1 MNDNELDILEVLK
14 LFLRN
19 IYKIIFIS
27 IICGLIFFTVGKV
40 KSKPVYET
48 STTIMTEKSS
58 NDSINTTYAN
68 FSKSN
73 ILVSKVIKDLDLNMS
88 YEEFTNNVVVEPVS
102 NTRMINIK
110 VNDTIPERAVDIANK
125 TAIEL
130 KNTIGKINKNRVI
143 IVDKARL
150 SKQPINQNLKKET
163 AVGFVLGFFISTL
176 YILIKDFTNTKIK
189 NIKTLKQKIDLS
201 ILGVISKEN
210 KKEQNN
216 SDNLYSY
223 EDSILSIKA
232 KLQLNP
238 NFKSKKVIGV
248 TSSKENEG
256 NENILYSI
264 AESMAFDDLKVI
276 MIDFDL
282 KNRKLEK
289 LCESEKKV
297 EIFEKTNYEYVLCK
311 DKNTKNLY
319 FLNRESII
327 KNNNESISSK
337 NIETLINELS
347 NIFDYVFINI
357 PPVCLYAHGLIVS
370 NFCDGVI
377 LTVKYNDTK
386 EEELESTIDNFE
398 NINANIMG
406 LIVSNFDKK
415 IDPYKININ

>member
-1 MNDNELDILEVLK
+1 MNDNELDILEVLR

-27 IICGLIFFTVGKV
+27 IICSLIFFTVGKV
-40 KSKPVYET
+40 KLKPVYET

-58 NDSINTTYAN
+58 NDSINDTYAN

-88 YEEFTNNVVVEPVS
+88 YEEFTNKVVVEPVS

-150 SKQPINQNLKKET
+150 SKQPINKNLKKEA

-189 NIKTLKQKIDLS
+189 NIKTLKQKIDLP
-201 ILGVISKEN
+201 ILGLMSKEN
-210 KKEQNN
+210 KKEQKN
-216 SDNLYSY
+216 SDNFY
-223 EDSILSIKA
+223 EDSILYIKA

-238 NFKSKKVIGV
+238 NYKSKKVIGV

-264 AESMAFDDLKVI
+264 AESMASDDLKVI

-282 KNRKLEK
+282 KNCKLEK

-297 EIFEKTNYEYVLCK
+297 EIFDKTNYEDVLYK

-327 KNNNESISSK
+327 KNNNKSISSK
-337 NIETLINELS
+337 NIKTLINELT
-347 NIFDYVFINI
+347 NTFDYVFVNI

-370 NFCDGVI
+370 NFCDGII

-415 IDPYKININ
+415 IDPHKININ

>member
-19 IYKIIFIS
+19 VYKIIFIS
-27 IICGLIFFTVGKV
+27 IICSLIFFTVGKV

-73 ILVSKVIKDLDLNMS
+73 MLVSKVIKDLDLNMS
-88 YEEFTNNVVVEPVS
+88 YEEFTNKVVVEPVS
-102 NTRMINIK
+102 NTRMITIK

-143 IVDKARL
+143 IVDKAGL
-150 SKQPINQNLKKET
+150 SKQPINQNLKKEA

-189 NIKTLKQKIDLS
+189 NIKTLKQKIDLP
-201 ILGVISKEN
+201 ILGLTSKEN
-210 KKEQNN
+210 KEEQNN
-216 SDNLYSY
+216 SDNFYG
-223 EDSILSIKA
+223 DSILSIKA

-238 NFKSKKVIGV
+238 NYKSKRVIGV

-282 KNRKLEK
+282 KNCKLEK

-297 EIFEKTNYEYVLCK
+297 ETFDKTNNEDVLYK
-311 DKNTKNLY
+311 DKNIKNLY

-370 NFCDGVI
+370 NFCDGII
-377 LTVKYNDTK
+377 LIVKYNDTK
-386 EEELESTIDNFE
+386 EEELESTINNFE

-406 LIVSNFDKK
+406 LIVSDFDKK
-415 IDPYKININ
+415 INPYKIN

>member
-1 MNDNELDILEVLK
+1 MNDNELDILEVLR

-27 IICGLIFFTVGKV
+27 IMCSLIFFTVGKV
-40 KSKPVYET
+40 KLKPVYET

-58 NDSINTTYAN
+58 NDSINDTYAN

-88 YEEFTNNVVVEPVS
+88 YEEFTNKVVVEPVS

-150 SKQPINQNLKKET
+150 SKQPINKNLKKEA

-189 NIKTLKQKIDLS
+189 NIKTLKQKIDLP
-201 ILGVISKEN
+201 ILGLMSKEN
-210 KKEQNN
+210 KKEQKN
-216 SDNLYSY
+216 SDNFY
-223 EDSILSIKA
+223 EDSILYIKA
-232 KLQLNP
+232 KLQLNQ
-238 NFKSKKVIGV
+238 NYKSKKVIGV

-264 AESMAFDDLKVI
+264 AESMASDDLKVI

-282 KNRKLEK
+282 KNCKLEK

-297 EIFEKTNYEYVLCK
+297 EIFDKTNYEDVLYK

-319 FLNRESII
+319 LLNRESII
-327 KNNNESISSK
+327 KNNNKSISSK
-337 NIETLINELS
+337 NIKTLINELT
-347 NIFDYVFINI
+347 NTFDYVFVNI

-370 NFCDGVI
+370 NFCDGII

-415 IDPYKININ
+415 IDPHKININ